1 MAKSKNKVDEAQ
13 TTRSLPQIAKQ
24 VEDISLRPSREV
36 LQPLREMIVELERG
50 LPPATSGE
58 VLSSRVKW

>member
-1 MAKSKNKVDEAQ
+1 MAKFKNKVDEAQ

-58 VLSSRVKW
+58 VLSSRVRW